1 MPLFIS
7 YIHLIY
13 EKQLFVAGGICSYV
27 VRHTDFKRHGRSV
40 YMIRTTAVTIRE
52 FNLVQVLMSAV
63 KTLGQ
68 WQTRAD
74 QRHRLNQLDGR
85 VLADIG
91 ITRAEAKAEASKAF
105 WWY

>member
-1 MPLFIS
+1 
-7 YIHLIY
+7 
-13 EKQLFVAGGICSYV
+13 
-27 VRHTDFKRHGRSV
+27 
-40 YMIRTTAVTIRE
+40 MIRITAVRIRE
-52 FNLVQVLMSAV
+52 FDLVQVLMSAV

-85 VLADIG
+85 ALADIG
-91 ITRAEAKAEASKAF
+91 ITRAEAKAEARKPF